1 MALPDLTK
9 RLLIMNVARLTTRRA
24 WQARG
29 VNSTA
34 TASASDERARA
45 VSLDARD
52 PLAGFRSR
60 FLIPDDDLIYLD
72 GNSLGRLP
80 ASTPGRVAQVL
91 TEQWGDRLIRSW
103 EDGWL
108 ELPSVVGDR
117 LGTGLLGARPGE
129 TIVCDTVTT
138 NLFKLLHAAYD
149 LRPERS
155 IVVADRAD
163 FPTDRYVATEV
174 ARQRGGAVAWLGP
187 MTPGATRASGL
198 RVGDVLPRLHDAV
211 AVVVLSVVDYR
222 TAAIADV
229 RGITA
234 AVHEVGALALWDCSH
249 AVGAIPLDLPAAGV
263 DLAVGCSYKYLNGGP
278 GAPAWLWVN
287 QGLHGEL
294 GTPSI
299 PGWLGRADAFAM
311 GPEYQPASGVR
322 RFVTGTTSPIGMTC
336 VDEGVAL
343 VRDAGVARIRA
354 KSELL
359 TAYAI
364 DLVDSWLAPL
374 GVRLGSPRAAT
385 ERGSHVSV
393 HHPDAKALSTAL
405 ADRSV
410 VTDYRTPDG
419 IRLGLSP
426 LTTRFT
432 DVHDAVLALRG
443 LLAPG

>member
-1 MALPDLTK
+1 
-9 RLLIMNVARLTTRRA
+9 
-24 WQARG
+24 
-29 VNSTA
+29 
-34 TASASDERARA
+34 
-45 VSLDARD
+45 
-52 PLAGFRSR
+52 
-60 FLIPDDDLIYLD
+60 
-72 GNSLGRLP
+72 
-80 ASTPGRVAQVL
+80 VL

-138 NLFKLLHAAYD
+138 NLFKLLHAAYS
-149 LRPERS
+149 LRPGRS

-163 FPTDRYVATEV
+163 FPTDRYIATEV
-174 ARQRGGAVAWLGP
+174 ARQRGGGVAWLGP
-187 MTPGATRASGL
+187 MTPGATRVSGL
-198 RVGDVLPRLHDAV
+198 RVGDVLPRLHDDVAV
-211 AVVVLSVVDYR
+211 AVLSVVDYR

-229 RGITA
+229 SGITE

-249 AVGAIPLDLPAAGV
+249 AVGAIELDLPAAGV
-263 DLAVGCSYKYLNGGP
+263 DLAVGCTYKYLNGGP

-287 QGLHGEL
+287 QGLHGAL
-294 GTPSI
+294 GTPPI
-299 PGWLGRADAFAM
+299 PGWLGRSDAFAM
-311 GPEYQPASGVR
+311 GPEYQPAPGVR

-343 VRDAGVARIRA
+343 VRDAGMGRIRA

-364 DLVDSWLAPL
+364 DLVDSWLTPL
-374 GVRLGSPRAAT
+374 GVRLGTPRSAA

-393 HHPDAKALSTAL
+393 HHADARGLSAAL
-405 ADRSV
+405 ADRDV
-410 VTDYRTPDG
+410 VTDYRAPDG
-419 IRLGLSP
+419 IRLGLAP

-432 DVHDAVLALRG
+432 DVHDAVIALRG
-443 LLAPG
+443 LLAAR

>member
-1 MALPDLTK
+1 M
-9 RLLIMNVARLTTRRA
+9 
-24 WQARG
+24 
-29 VNSTA
+29 NSTP
-34 TASASDERARA
+34 SAPVSDERARA
-45 VSLDARD
+45 SGLDAQD

-60 FLIPDDDLIYLD
+60 FLIPDDDLVYLD

-80 ASTPGRVAQVL
+80 ASTPERVAQVL
-91 TEQWGDRLIRSW
+91 TAQWGDRLIRSW
-103 EDGWL
+103 EEGWL
-108 ELPSVVGDR
+108 ELPAVVGDR

-138 NLFKLLHAAYD
+138 NLFKLLHTAFD
-149 LRPERS
+149 LRPGRS
-155 IVVADRAD
+155 TVVADRAD

-187 MTPGATRASGL
+187 MTPGATRVSGL
-198 RVGDVLPRLHDAV
+198 RTGDVLSRLHDDV

-222 TAAIADV
+222 SAAIADV
-229 RGITA
+229 RAITA
-234 AVHEVGALALWDCSH
+234 VVHQVGALALWDCSH
-249 AVGAIPLDLPAAGV
+249 AAGAIALDLPAAGA
-263 DLAVGCSYKYLNGGP
+263 DLAVGCTYKYLNGGP
-278 GAPAWLWVN
+278 GAPAWLWVD

-294 GTPSI
+294 ATPPI

-311 GPEYQPASGVR
+311 GAEYQPAAGVR

-336 VDEGVAL
+336 VDEGVAVVL
-343 VRDAGVARIRA
+343 DAGMARIRA

-364 DLVDSWLAPL
+364 ELVDSWLTPL
-374 GVRLGSPRAAT
+374 GVRLGTPRTAA

-393 HHPDAKALSTAL
+393 HHRDAKALCLAL
-405 ADRSV
+405 ADRAV
-410 VTDYRTPDG
+410 VTDHRAPDG

-443 LLAPG
+443 LLQVR